1 MPSVPGGAVPQLSE
15 PELLELFFSQSLTG
29 AFFMMLDEPVRWD
42 DSVDKHRVLDYVFTH
57 QRITRVND
65 AMLAHYGTTREG
77 LIGRTPEE
85 FYAHDIPQGR
95 EVWRRFFDTG
105 RLSTETEER
114 RVDGTPVRIEGEYI
128 CLYTS
133 DGSIAGHFGVQR
145 DVTERYRA
153 EQALRESEALFSAAF
168 RLSPFRLT
176 LNRLD
181 DGRFIEVNDTFL
193 NDLRRTRD
201 EVIGKTS
208 VELGLWADP
217 GMREQYIQRLRREG
231 TITEL
236 EFGGYLRDGR
246 REITQISSTIIDVG
260 GVPCVLT
267 HAHDVTDRRLAEQE
281 LEYSHQQLRA
291 LASRLQRT
299 REEERRT
306 IAREIHDELGQALT
320 GIKLQMAWVQA
331 HLKRPDHGVRDRL
344 MTAMQRIDGT
354 IDSVRR
360 IATQLRPALLDDLGL
375 VAALEWVAQDFGR
388 TVGIH
393 TTIQLPSDDPPVDAD
408 RATAVFR
415 IVQESL
421 TNVARHAAATQVHV
435 SLREEGAML
444 HVVVRDNGR
453 GMAPGQLTHSGSL
466 GLLGLRERAMSV
478 GGVVEIRDAEGGGT
492 EVQLTLPVTGALS

>member
-1 MPSVPGGAVPQLSE
+1 MSLPITPAERPSES
-15 PELLELFFSQSLTG
+15 ELLELFFSQSLTG

-42 DSVDKHRVLDYVFTH
+42 DTVDKHRVLDYVFTH
-57 QRITRVND
+57 QRITRVNN
-65 AMLAHYGTTREG
+65 AMLAQYGTTPEG
-77 LIGRTPEE
+77 LIGRTPAE

-95 EVWRRFFDTG
+95 DVWRRFFDTG
-105 RLSTETEER
+105 RLVTETDER

-128 CLYTS
+128 CLYTA
-133 DGSIAGHFGVQR
+133 DRSIAGHFGVQR

-153 EQALRESEALFSAAF
+153 EQALRESEGLFSAAF

-181 DGRFIEVNDTFL
+181 DGSFIEVNDTFL
-193 NDLRRTRD
+193 RDLRRTRD

-217 GMREQYIQRLRREG
+217 SDRDRYIERLRREH

-267 HAHDVTDRRLAEQE
+267 HAHDVTDRRHAEQE

-291 LASRLQRT
+291 LASRLQRG

-306 IAREIHDELGQALT
+306 IAREIHDELGQSLT

-375 VAALEWVAQDFGR
+375 VAALEWVVQDFGR
-388 TVGIH
+388 TAGVRTLVH
-393 TTIQLPSDDPPVDAD
+393 VPADDPPVNAD
-408 RATAVFR
+408 CATAIFR

-421 TNVARHAAATQVHV
+421 TNVARHAAATEVEFSFKEHRGTLQ
-435 SLREEGAML
+435 
-444 HVVVRDNGR
+444 VVVRDNGR
-453 GMAPGQLTHSGSL
+453 GVTHDQLADSRSL

-478 GGVVEIRDAEGGGT
+478 GGLLEISGAPGQGT
-492 EVQLTLPVTGALS
+492 EVRLTLPIAG